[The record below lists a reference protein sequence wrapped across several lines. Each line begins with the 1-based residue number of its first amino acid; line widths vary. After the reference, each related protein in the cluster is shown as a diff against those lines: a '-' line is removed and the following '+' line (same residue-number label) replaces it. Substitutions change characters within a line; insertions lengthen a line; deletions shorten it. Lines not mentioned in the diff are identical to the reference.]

1 MASMRRMTRR
11 EREWFLERVV
21 AIYGEGWLYLIE
33 LERPIGDVARPRC
46 SARYYLGWCK
56 SSPELRLVQ
65 HRRGDGA
72 RMLAWCNEAGV
83 GYRLIATWRGTIAD
97 EWRLKRAGHFDRL
110 AGKVRGLNLPGP

>member
-1 MASMRRMTRR
+1 MVKRSRTAR
-11 EREWFLERVV
+11 ERRRFLERVV

-56 SSPELRLVQ
+56 SSSELRLQQ

-72 RMLAWCNEAGV
+72 RMLAWRIEAGV
-83 GYRLIATWRGTIAD
+83 GDRLIATWRGTIAD

-110 AGKVRGLNLPGP
+110 AARVRGLNLPGP